1 MTNKNNLGPPGNLQ
15 IEITK
20 FVPIEKMK
28 IEVNEAYDKFG
39 WGDEFVN
46 HLKTKGYIVS
56 IANTSNIP
64 STEGE

>member
-1 MTNKNNLGPPGNLQ
+1 MTNKNNSGPPGDLT
-15 IEITK
+15 IEMTK
-20 FVPIEKMK
+20 FVSPQEMTKEI
-28 IEVNEAYDKFG
+28 NEAYDKFG

-56 IANTSNIP
+56 ISNTGNIP

>member
-1 MTNKNNLGPPGNLQ
+1 MTNKNNLGPPGDLQ
-15 IEITK
+15 IEMTK
-20 FVPIEKMK
+20 FVSREEMTK
-28 IEVNEAYDKFG
+28 EVNEAYDKFG

-56 IANTSNIP
+56 ISNTVDIP